1 MGLQDTEPVTLAGA
15 VTAAGTATVN
25 VLALVLG
32 WDGTVVAGINIAI
45 GAWVGAIALVVRGK
59 VTPNTNV
66 ALTSAQAHDLQA
78 LSPTDLDALRNL
90 PPDGD

>member
-1 MGLQDTEPVTLAGA
+1 MALQETEPVTLAGA

-66 ALTSAQAHDLQA
+66 ALTNVQAHDLEA
-78 LSPTDLDALRNL
+78 LSPTDLNALRSL
-90 PPDGD
+90 PPGGA